1 MMRDNLMS
9 HASVIGKDLVS
20 TSNFNMQ
27 KNEKRTNRVARRA
40 KVSAFGVFPLVSLFL
55 ISHANPVQPV
65 LVSPSDRL
73 QLSTSTITSSIN
85 LIASISEASWI
96 VSG

>member
-9 HASVIGKDLVS
+9 HVSVIGKDLVS

-27 KNEKRTNRVARRA
+27 RNEKRTNYAARRA
-40 KVSAFGVFPLVSLFL
+40 QVSAFGVFPLVSLFL
-55 ISHANPVQPV
+55 ISHANPVHPV
-65 LVSPSDRL
+65 FVSPSDRL
-73 QLSTSTITSSIN
+73 QLSTSTITNSISS
-85 LIASISEASWI
+85 IASISEASLV